1 MAIFSKGE
9 SDGCDRDDTV
19 LNVTLCI
26 DISGS
31 MNSWLS
37 QQNTHEVKKEK
48 KNRLQLAVEAIKM
61 FYSKLRSNYFWVDKF
76 QSKCQIAYKTNEER
90 GNKGRRALFNL
101 EFFTSRWMR
110 DNCRNFRDGQKQ
122 H

>member
-1 MAIFSKGE
+1 MKGQ

-31 MNSWLS
+31 MSSWLS

-61 FYSKLRSNYFWVDKF
+61 FYSKLRSNDSFGLISFNQNAKLLIK
-76 QSKCQIAYKTNEER
+76 QTKKEEIKEEELFSIL
-90 GNKGRRALFNL
+90 NSLRAGG
-101 EFFTSRWMR
+101 S
-110 DNCRNFRDGQKQ
+110 
-122 H
+122 